1 MLASQRSR
9 SPSLCA
15 LTDEECIN
23 PGALGVLYRKGMQI
37 IGKNVVRDQFR
48 TIFPEIWGIIPV
60 GSLWIEH
67 HRKEVPV
74 VISEDEARFIVE
86 NGGVLLHIQCS

>member
-9 SPSLCA
+9 LPSLFA

-23 PGALGVLYRKGMQI
+23 SGALGVSYRKGMQI
-37 IGKNVVRDQFR
+37 IGTNVVRDQFR
-48 TIFPEIWGIIPV
+48 TLFPEIWGIIPD

-67 HRKEVPV
+67 
-74 VISEDEARFIVE
+74 ARRR
-86 NGGVLLHIQCS
+86 C